1 MDDDESK
8 RWLKNGSGES
18 KRRLQNGGSD
28 GKQWSENGG
37 GGGGSNDDES
47 AHMTLLKNVTVEPM
61 MFPYLVA
68 TVLVILANQNLNI
81 QKACRTEL
89 DLSAA
94 VCAALENKDQDP
106 TGELADSEVA
116 VQKLVA
122 DMLIWQTVLQNAVPA
137 VFVLFLGSWSDRN
150 RWRRPCMLLP
160 IYGEIVKNVGL
171 LVCVHYF
178 QGIGMNV
185 TGLWQSLPMAVTG
198 YWTVMFMAV
207 MSYIGDIST
216 VRSDTRVLRDIF
228 QLRPL
233 LARGG
238 RILRPVFMREPGRPP
253 RWNFG
258 FHKFY
263 NVTYIIWAHFNSSN
277 SIKATYVYHS
287 HPT

>member
-1 MDDDESK
+1 MGESEAERRSEDSDDES
-8 RWLKNGSGES
+8 RQ
-18 KRRLQNGGSD
+18 RLV
-28 GKQWSENGG
+28 NGG
-37 GGGGSNDDES
+37 GGDGGGDNKRLLENGDNNEKQRFKNGDVNDDES

-81 QKACRTEL
+81 QKACQTEL
-89 DLSAA
+89 DLSLE
-94 VCAALENKDQDP
+94 VCTALEDKDKDP

-160 IYGEIVKNVGL
+160 IYGEIAKNFGL
-171 LVCVHYF
+171 LVCVYYF
-178 QGIGMNV
+178 QSIGMNV
-185 TGLWQSLPMAVTG
+185 TGLWQSLPMAITG

-216 VRSDTRVLRDIF
+216 VRSNTYVPRSGF
-228 QLRPL
+228 QLRGL
-233 LARGG
+233 CRMGG
-238 RILRPVFMREPGRPP
+238 
-253 RWNFG
+253 
-258 FHKFY
+258 H
-263 NVTYIIWAHFNSSN
+263 T
-277 SIKATYVYHS
+277 
-287 HPT
+287 